1 MIARSVCWGG
11 NANEAIMTI
20 SARILFV
27 TILLP
32 AYLTPGQGAE
42 SRWIDSVNVTLGKDN
57 NTNKT
62 NAIQFGVQNKWNR
75 TWFNEG
81 AWFVGG
87 FWDAS
92 IAYLKSDINEDSSL
106 TDVSLT
112 PFLRLQ
118 RDAQLSSGVSPF
130 SQIGLGGH
138 LLSDTKI
145 GDRDLATRLQF
156 GPQVGVG
163 IGFGGKGSYELMYQF
178 QYLTNGGIKEPND
191 GLRMHLISFG
201 YAFQ

>member
-1 MIARSVCWGG
+1 MMKFAR
-11 NANEAIMTI
+11 
-20 SARILFV
+20 
-27 TILLP
+27 LLIFLMLL
-32 AYLTPGQGAE
+32 ATLTLAQAAE
-42 SRWIDSVNVTLGKDN
+42 SRWVDSITVSLGKDN
-57 NTNKT
+57 DTNKT
-62 NAIQFGVQNKWNR
+62 NAIQFGLQNKWNR

-92 IAYLKSDINEDSSL
+92 LAYLKSDINQDSSL
-106 TDVSLT
+106 FDLSLT

-118 RDAQLSSGVSPF
+118 RDAQLSSGVTPF

-138 LLSDTKI
+138 LLSDTEL
-145 GDRDLATRLQF
+145 GNRDLATRLQF

-163 IGFGGKGSYELMYQF
+163 LGFGQKGNYELTYRY
-178 QYLTNGGIKEPND
+178 QYLTNGGIKQPND

-201 YAFQ
+201 YAFP